1 MKNNMKTAKQTFAI
15 LLAFVAMLPAV
26 AQRQVRTINSA
37 WAFTQEGRET
47 IVNIPHTWNAL
58 DIQDD
63 EPWYYRGLC
72 TYRKTLHV
80 NDDISAKRV
89 FIRFEGANQEAELI
103 VNGTSVGKHIGGYSA
118 FCFEVTGLVK
128 QGENDVLVKLDNKH
142 NVEIPPLSADFSFLG
157 GIYRD
162 VELIITEPQH
172 ISLTHY
178 GSSGVYITTPQVARE
193 KSTVGFKTYLGS
205 AAKAKCV
212 LEQQIFDADSKLVAS
227 VSSKVVLTG
236 IENQVFEQTLTMD
249 SVNLWDVENPYLYR
263 VKTLLKDVKGNVL
276 DEVENPLGFR
286 TFNFDKDN
294 GFFLNGRHVKLMGT
308 NRHQDYYKKGNAL
321 ADEMHVR
328 DINLLKDMGGNF
340 LRISHYPQDPIVP
353 QMCDRHGLLASIE
366 IPVVDMVTQNCPGFN
381 ENTLNMLR
389 EMICQHYNHP
399 SIIIWCY
406 GNEYQHKSPY
416 DCWLTP
422 KEEWINYFKSEGPL
436 FEQCQAVCKE
446 LDPARATMSV
456 ICADPI
462 DVYYHSGAGNIPDI
476 MGFNIYSGW
485 YGGGFSRMTWHV
497 ENLRKMFPDKPIFIT
512 EYGAG
517 VDPRIHSNKPTRFDY
532 SSEYGRM
539 FHSAYIK
546 MFKEMPYL
554 LGTAVWNLND
564 FYSEWR
570 IDAVPHVNNK
580 GLVGLDREKKNG
592 YFLYQAYL
600 SKKPYLMIGDR
611 KWEIRGGKEGEK
623 HNVEVFSNAEN
634 VTLSIN
640 GKSFG
645 TQKVEDNLAVFEV
658 VYFPGEN
665 YIAVKDGN
673 GLEDALKVEYRQVPS
688 DLKSFTE
695 MNVML
700 GTDRIF
706 EDRVSGAVWIP
717 EQEYTPGSWGYVGG
731 TRFIDGE
738 NPRSFSSLNIYGTD
752 NVPVFQT
759 QRVDIKGF
767 KADVPDGQYYVY
779 LYFTELFIKPDGTPI
794 MYKIGETEIQET
806 ERVFD
811 VSINGEVVLKDF
823 DMKKQFGSQR
833 AIIKKFT
840 VNVNDGEGIMVGFD
854 AIKGYPVLNAV
865 RIYKCR

>member
-1 MKNNMKTAKQTFAI
+1 MTKIKTILISIIFAFA
-15 LLAFVAMLPAV
+15 AFAPAS
-26 AQRQVRTINSA
+26 AYRQVRTINSA
-37 WAFTQEGRET
+37 WTFTQEGRET

-63 EPWYYRGLC
+63 EPGYYRGLC
-72 TYRKTLHV
+72 TYRKNLHINEDV
-80 NDDISAKRV
+80 SGKRV

-103 VNGTSVGKHIGGYSA
+103 VNGTSAGEHIGGYSA

-128 QGENDVLVKLDNKH
+128 QGENDILVKLDNKH

-178 GSSGVYITTPQVARE
+178 GSSGVYITTPQVTAER
-193 KSTVGFKTYLGS
+193 STVGFKTYLSSS
-205 AAKAKCV
+205 AKTKCI

-236 IENQVFEQTLTMD
+236 IENQVFEQTLTMGP
-249 SVNLWDVENPYLYR
+249 VNLWDVENPYLYR
-263 VKTLLKDVKGNVL
+263 VKTLLRDAKGNVL

-353 QMCDRHGLLASIE
+353 QLCDKYGLCASIE
-366 IPVVDMVTQNCPGFN
+366 IPVVDMVTQDSPGFN

-389 EMICQHYNHP
+389 EMICQHFNHP
-399 SIIIWCY
+399 SILIWCY

-416 DCWLTP
+416 DCWKTP
-422 KEEWINYFKSEGPL
+422 QEEWIKYFKSEGPL
-436 FEQCQAVCKE
+436 FEKCEALCKE

-462 DVYYHSGAGNIPDI
+462 DVYYHSGAALIPDI
-476 MGFNIYSGW
+476 VGFNIYSGW
-485 YGGGFSRMTWHV
+485 YGGGFSRMKYHV
-497 ENLRKMFPDKPIFIT
+497 NNLRQVFKDKPVFIT

-539 FHSAYIK
+539 FHSAYIE
-546 MFKEMPYL
+546 MFEEMPYL

-611 KWEIRGGKEGEK
+611 KWEIRGGKEGEVHK
-623 HNVEVFSNAEN
+623 LEVFSNAET
-634 VTLSIN
+634 VSLSIN

-645 TQKVEDNLAVFEV
+645 TVNVNKNLAVFDV
-658 VYFPGEN
+658 VYFAGPNHISVE
-665 YIAVKDGN
+665 DSN
-673 GLEDALKVEYRQVPS
+673 GLSDALKVEYRQVPN
-688 DLKSFTE
+688 DMKEFTE

-700 GTDRIF
+700 GTDRQF
-706 EDRVSGAVWIP
+706 EDRQAGAVWIP
-717 EQEYTPGSWGYVGG
+717 EQEYAPGSWGYVGG

-738 NPRSFSSLNIYGTD
+738 NPRSFSSLKIYGTD
-752 NVPVFQT
+752 NVPIFQT
-759 QRVDIKGF
+759 QRLAMDAF

-779 LYFTELFIKPDGTPI
+779 LYFTELFIKDDGTAI
-794 MYKIGETEIQET
+794 MYKIGDQEIEET
-806 ERVFD
+806 EREFD
-811 VSINGEVVLKDF
+811 VTINGSVVLKNF
-823 DMKKQFGSQR
+823 NMKEQFGCQR

-840 VNVNDGEGIMVGFD
+840 VDIKDGEGLTVGFN
-854 AIKGYPVLNAV
+854 AIKGTPVLNAV
-865 RIYKCR
+865 RIYKSL